1 MNSISFAEI
10 KNKGKPI
17 KNVFYALL
25 YCFQPNYVK
34 MHTKLQN
41 LTKSDSIK
49 NTVFIG
55 KVLYHFNE
63 LPSTNT
69 YASELL
75 SESSNFAQNTEGPI
89 EGVVVSTFNQTFGR
103 GQMGSRWVSEPN
115 MNLAV
120 SIILKPHF
128 LQARQQFHLNKAVA
142 LAVCDF
148 ISHEYSEKNPS
159 LKNDVT
165 VKWAND
171 IYVKNN
177 KIAGILIQNTL
188 SGVDIQSTI
197 IGIGININQ
206 TRFDDLP
213 NATSLKL
220 ETQKSYI
227 LEEMLEKLCIFVEQR
242 YLQLKNR
249 NFDKL
254 HNEYLDKLYRMGEDA
269 IYQYPNGDYFS
280 GRIIG
285 VGDNGKLTVL
295 TKSGV
300 ENFDVKE
307 VKFVQ

>member
-1 MNSISFAEI
+1 
-10 KNKGKPI
+10 
-17 KNVFYALL
+17 
-25 YCFQPNYVK
+25 

-41 LTKSDSIK
+41 LTKYDSIK

-55 KVLYHFNE
+55 KVLHHFDE

-75 SESSNFAQNTEGPI
+75 SESSNFPQNMEYSDIPNTFGTEGPI

-148 ISHEYSEKNPS
+148 ISNEYSENNPS

-220 ETQKSYI
+220 ETQKAYI

-249 NFDKL
+249 SFDKL

-269 IYQYPNGDYFS
+269 IYQYPNGEYFS

-285 VGDNGKLTVL
+285 VGDNGKLTLL

>member
-1 MNSISFAEI
+1 M
-10 KNKGKPI
+10 
-17 KNVFYALL
+17 L
-25 YCFQPNYVK
+25 
-34 MHTKLQN
+34 TKLQN
-41 LTKSDSIK
+41 LTKLDSIN

-55 KVLYHFNE
+55 KVLYHFEE

-75 SESSNFAQNTEGPI
+75 SETTNLGENMEYSDIPNTFGTEC
-89 EGVVVSTFNQTFGR
+89 VVVSTFNQTHGR
-103 GQMGSRWVSEPN
+103 GQMGSRWESEPN

-128 LQARQQFHLNKAVA
+128 LQARQQFHLNKAIA

-148 ISHEYSEKNPS
+148 VSDQYAEANPS
-159 LKNDVT
+159 LKNEVT

-197 IGIGININQ
+197 IGIGLNINQ
-206 TRFDDLP
+206 IHFNNLP

-220 ETQKSYI
+220 ETKKTYI
-227 LEEMLEKLCIFVEQR
+227 LREMLEKLCVFVEQR
-242 YLQLKNR
+242 YLQLKKR
-249 NFDKL
+249 EFDKL
-254 HNEYLDKLYRMGEDA
+254 HQEYLDKLYRMGEDA

-285 VGDNGKLTVL
+285 VGENGKLTVL

>member
-1 MNSISFAEI
+1 
-10 KNKGKPI
+10 
-17 KNVFYALL
+17 
-25 YCFQPNYVK
+25 

-41 LTKSDSIK
+41 LTKLDSIN

-55 KVLYHFNE
+55 KVLHHFDE

-75 SESSNFAQNTEGPI
+75 SESSNFAQNTVEVRNPDYFG
-89 EGVVVSTFNQTFGR
+89 EGVVVSTFNQTYGR
-103 GQMGSRWVSEPN
+103 GQMGSRWESEPN

-128 LQARQQFHLNKAVA
+128 LQARQQFHLNKAIA

-148 ISHEYSEKNPS
+148 VSNQYAEKNPS

-177 KIAGILIQNTL
+177 KIAGILIQNSL
-188 SGVDIQSTI
+188 SGINIQSTI

-206 TRFDDLP
+206 THFPDLP
-213 NATSLKL
+213 NVTSLKS
-220 ETQKSYI
+220 ETQKEYN
-227 LEEMLEKLCIFVEQR
+227 LREMLEKLCQFVEYR
-242 YLQLKNR
+242 YFQLQKR
-249 NFDKL
+249 DFEKL
-254 HNEYLDKLYRMGEDA
+254 HIEYLERLYRLNEDA

-280 GRIIG
+280 GRIID
-285 VGDNGKLTVL
+285 VGDNGKLNIL

-300 ENFDVKE
+300 EYFDVKE

>member
-1 MNSISFAEI
+1 
-10 KNKGKPI
+10 
-17 KNVFYALL
+17 
-25 YCFQPNYVK
+25 
-34 MHTKLQN
+34 MHAKLQN
-41 LTKSDSIK
+41 LTKLESIN

-55 KVLYHFNE
+55 KVLYHFDE

-75 SESSNFAQNTEGPI
+75 NQQDNLSQNTVEERNPDYFGEGF
-89 EGVVVSTFNQTFGR
+89 VVSTFNQTYGR

-148 ISHEYSEKNPS
+148 VSDQYAEKNPS

-177 KIAGILIQNTL
+177 KIAGILIQNSL

-206 TRFDDLP
+206 IEFKDLP

-220 ETQKSYI
+220 ETQKNYI
-227 LEEMLEKLCIFVEQR
+227 LREMLEKLCLCIEQR

-285 VGDNGKLTVL
+285 VGDNGKLTLL
-295 TKSGV
+295 TKLGV

-307 VKFVQ
+307 VRFVN

>member
-1 MNSISFAEI
+1 
-10 KNKGKPI
+10 
-17 KNVFYALL
+17 
-25 YCFQPNYVK
+25 

-41 LTKSDSIK
+41 LTKLDSIN

-55 KVLYHFNE
+55 KVLYHFEE

-75 SESSNFAQNTEGPI
+75 SESSNFGENT
-89 EGVVVSTFNQTFGR
+89 EGVVVSTFNQTYGR
-103 GQMGSRWVSEPN
+103 GQMGSRWESEPN

-128 LQARQQFHLNKAVA
+128 LQARQQFHLNKAIA

-148 ISHEYSEKNPS
+148 VSDQYAEANPS
-159 LKNDVT
+159 LKNEVT

-197 IGIGININQ
+197 IGIGLNINQ
-206 TRFDDLP
+206 THFNNLT
-213 NATSLKL
+213 NATSLKS
-220 ETQKSYI
+220 ETKKTYD
-227 LEEMLEKLCIFVEQR
+227 LREMLGKLCVFVEQR
-242 YLQLKNR
+242 YLQLKKR
-249 NFDKL
+249 GFDKL
-254 HNEYLDKLYRMGEDA
+254 HKEYLDKLYRMGEDA

-285 VGDNGKLTVL
+285 VGDNGKLTLL

>member
-1 MNSISFAEI
+1 
-10 KNKGKPI
+10 
-17 KNVFYALL
+17 
-25 YCFQPNYVK
+25 
-34 MHTKLQN
+34 MHAKLQN
-41 LTKSDSIK
+41 LTKLDSIN

-55 KVLYHFNE
+55 KVLYHFDE

-75 SESSNFAQNTEGPI
+75 SEPTNLAQNTVEERNPDYFG
-89 EGVVVSTFNQTFGR
+89 EGVVVSTFNQTYGR
-103 GQMGSRWVSEPN
+103 GQMGSRWASEPN
-115 MNLAV
+115 MNLAA

-142 LAVCDF
+142 LAVSDF
-148 ISHEYSEKNPS
+148 VANQYAENNLS

-177 KIAGILIQNTL
+177 KIAGILIQNSL

-206 TRFDDLP
+206 TEFKNLP

-220 ETQKSYI
+220 ETQKEYI
-227 LEEMLEKLCIFVEQR
+227 LREMLEKLCQCVEQR

-285 VGDNGKLTVL
+285 VGDNGKLTLL

-307 VKFVQ
+307 VRFVQ

>member
-1 MNSISFAEI
+1 
-10 KNKGKPI
+10 
-17 KNVFYALL
+17 
-25 YCFQPNYVK
+25 

-41 LTKSDSIK
+41 LTKLDSIN

-55 KVLYHFNE
+55 KVLYHFEE

-75 SESSNFAQNTEGPI
+75 SESSNFAQNTVEERNPDYFG
-89 EGVVVSTFNQTFGR
+89 EGVVVSTFNQTYGR
-103 GQMGSRWVSEPN
+103 GQMGSRWESEPN

-128 LQARQQFHLNKAVA
+128 LQARQQFHLNKAIA

-148 ISHEYSEKNPS
+148 VSDQYAEKNPS
-159 LKNDVT
+159 LKNDAT

-188 SGVDIQSTI
+188 SGIDIQSTI

-206 TRFDDLP
+206 THFNNLP

-220 ETQKSYI
+220 ETKKEYI
-227 LEEMLEKLCIFVEQR
+227 LTELLEKLCVCVEQR
-242 YLQLKNR
+242 YLQLKKR
-249 NFDKL
+249 DFDKL
-254 HNEYLDKLYRMGEDA
+254 HQEYLDKLYRMGEDA

-285 VGDNGKLTVL
+285 VGENGKLTVL

>member
-1 MNSISFAEI
+1 MESISFAEI
-10 KNKGKPI
+10 TNKGKPI

-25 YCFQPNYVK
+25 SCFQPNYVK

-41 LTKSDSIK
+41 LTKIDSIK

-55 KVLYHFNE
+55 KVLHHFEE

-75 SESSNFAQNTEGPI
+75 SESSNLAQNTNGSI
-89 EGVVVSTFNQTFGR
+89 EGVVVSTFNQTYGR

-148 ISHEYSEKNPS
+148 VSDQYAEKNPS

-206 TRFDDLP
+206 TQFADLP

-220 ETQKSYI
+220 ETKKTYD
-227 LEEMLEKLCIFVEQR
+227 LREMLEKLCVFIEQR

-285 VGDNGKLTVL
+285 VGDNGKLTLL

>member
-1 MNSISFAEI
+1 
-10 KNKGKPI
+10 
-17 KNVFYALL
+17 
-25 YCFQPNYVK
+25 
-34 MHTKLQN
+34 MHAKLQN
-41 LTKSDSIK
+41 LTKLDSIN

-55 KVLYHFNE
+55 KVLYHFDE
-63 LPSTNT
+63 LPSTNSF
-69 YASELL
+69 ASEMLMEPSNL
-75 SESSNFAQNTEGPI
+75 SLNSVEERNPDYFG
-89 EGVVVSTFNQTFGR
+89 EGVVVSTFNQTNGR
-103 GQMGSRWVSEPN
+103 GQMGSRWASEPN

-148 ISHEYSEKNPS
+148 VANQYGENNPS

-177 KIAGILIQNTL
+177 KIAGILIQNSL

-197 IGIGININQ
+197 IGIGLNINQ
-206 TRFDDLP
+206 THFNNLP

-220 ETQKSYI
+220 ETKKTYD
-227 LEEMLEKLCIFVEQR
+227 LREMLEKLCIFVEQR
-242 YLQLKNR
+242 YIQLKKR
-249 NFDKL
+249 EFDKL
-254 HNEYLDKLYRMGEDA
+254 HNQYLDKLYRMGEDA

-285 VGDNGKLTVL
+285 VGDNGKLTLL

>member
-1 MNSISFAEI
+1 
-10 KNKGKPI
+10 
-17 KNVFYALL
+17 
-25 YCFQPNYVK
+25 

-41 LTKSDSIK
+41 LTKLDSIN

-55 KVLYHFNE
+55 KVLYHFEE
-63 LPSTNT
+63 LPSTNS

-75 SESSNFAQNTEGPI
+75 SETTNFSENMEYSDIPNTFGI
-89 EGVVVSTFNQTFGR
+89 EGVVVSTFNQTYGR
-103 GQMGSRWVSEPN
+103 GQMGSRWESEPN

-128 LQARQQFHLNKAVA
+128 LQARQQFHLNKAIA

-148 ISHEYSEKNPS
+148 VSDQYADANPS
-159 LKNDVT
+159 LKNEVT

-188 SGVDIQSTI
+188 SGIDIQSTI
-197 IGIGININQ
+197 IGIGLNINQ
-206 TRFDDLP
+206 IHFNNLP

-220 ETQKSYI
+220 ETKKTYI
-227 LEEMLEKLCIFVEQR
+227 LREMLEKLCVFVEQR
-242 YLQLKNR
+242 YLQLKKR
-249 NFDKL
+249 DFDTL

-285 VGDNGKLTVL
+285 VGENGKLTLL